1 MAITTLQLMNNL
13 VTNNFK
19 HKLIMKNIF
28 IKFSFL
34 LTLCLYSCNTN
45 SQIIITRGG
54 NNGNLP
60 QNFKSTGQYYYKDV
74 NNYLDN
80 FVGTWEYINGNEK
93 FQIILTKI
101 TNFHSIDT
109 DLNLNF
115 YEDGIVLQYKK
126 YTNNVLTFESPIYN
140 DPNFRTTNGVKLEGS
155 LSDYGRITKTVV
167 LPPSN
172 LVWHQGGEPIY
183 PRCDIEKLANQP
195 NKISFKLHSG
205 PEHGHKGY
213 DKETYAGQP
222 TYSIPNNIIMDKVN

>member
-1 MAITTLQLMNNL
+1 
-13 VTNNFK
+13 
-19 HKLIMKNIF
+19 MKNIF
-28 IKFSFL
+28 IKISFL
-34 LTLCLYSCNTN
+34 LTLCLYSCTTS

-60 QNFKSTGQYYYKDV
+60 ENYNSTGQYYYKDV
-74 NNYLDN
+74 NNYLNN
-80 FVGTWEYINGNEK
+80 FVGTWEYVNGNEK

-101 TNFHSIDT
+101 TNYHVVIPDI
-109 DLNLNF
+109 DLNY

-126 YTNNVLTFESPIYN
+126 YTNNVLTFESPIYEN
-140 DPNFRTTNGVKLEGS
+140 PNFSTTDGVKLEGA

-167 LPPSN
+167 LFPTN
-172 LVWHQGGEPIY
+172 HVRHQGGTPIH
-183 PRCDIEKLANQP
+183 PDCDIEKLPNQP

-205 PEHGHKGY
+205 MEHGHKGY